1 MNCGP
6 HGLVRGQP
14 VCEGDKV
21 QTLSTWPFEP
31 LNICSLLYEF
41 SLERVTDPLYV
52 KFVRIVGD

>member
-1 MNCGP
+1 MDCGP
-6 HGLVRGQP
+6 DVLVRGQA

-21 QTLSTWPFEP
+21 QTLSTWPSEP

-52 KFVRIVGD
+52 KFVCIVDD